1 MEKVRLG
8 DMGEFARGIS
18 KHRPRNA
25 LELYEGGGFP
35 LIQTGDISRSNFKIT
50 NHSQEYNEIGIQQSK
65 IWPAG
70 TLAITIAANIAET
83 GILSYPM
90 AFPDSVVGFNAY
102 EDRTTNEFVHYLI
115 VNFRKSIQQNTKSSG
130 SIQDNINLEFLN
142 NLKLF
147 FPSLPDQKAIVGILS
162 ALDEKITLNNKIN
175 HILENYA
182 HTIYDYMCVQ
192 GAKDEWQVIKLGEL
206 FSENEKSKIKV
217 KEALDTSVGRYPFF
231 TSGETIKSLDEMM
244 VSGSNLFLST
254 GGNFV
259 VQFMIGDASYS
270 TDTYSITSDHPEFT
284 YFFILERKEYIN
296 KYLFTGSGLKHLQKT
311 GFKKLKVKLPDNQI
325 LIDFHDQVA
334 PIFQKIQINNQESAK
349 LAKLRDFLLPQLMSG
364 RVKVID

>member
-130 SIQDNINLEFLN
+130 SIQDNINLEFWN

-162 ALDEKITLNNKIN
+162 ALDEKITPIPSM
-175 HILENYA
+175 I
-182 HTIYDYMCVQ
+182 ICVC
-192 GAKDEWQVIKLGEL
+192 
-206 FSENEKSKIKV
+206 
-217 KEALDTSVGRYPFF
+217 KER
-231 TSGETIKSLDEMM
+231 
-244 VSGSNLFLST
+244 
-254 GGNFV
+254 
-259 VQFMIGDASYS
+259 
-270 TDTYSITSDHPEFT
+270 
-284 YFFILERKEYIN
+284 R
-296 KYLFTGSGLKHLQKT
+296 
-311 GFKKLKVKLPDNQI
+311 
-325 LIDFHDQVA
+325 
-334 PIFQKIQINNQESAK
+334 
-349 LAKLRDFLLPQLMSG
+349 MSG
-364 RVKVID
+364 R